1 MNVKTNFRKYTY
13 KTGMRISD
21 RGEPVHKNEKEI
33 ERQNKIK
40 EVCLTCTKKKC
51 KGSDKCFEKRKE
63 QEND

>member
-13 KTGMRISD
+13 KTGMHISD
-21 RGEPVHKNEKEI
+21 RGEPVHKNKEEI

-40 EVCLTCTKKKC
+40 EVCLNCTKKKC